1 MSSTKIL
8 NIFISTILTNTKRI
22 CYNIF
27 VKNGGTLYAIRKMEG
42 DIMAIGE
49 RIRFI
54 RNLRGMTQKFL
65 GLQVGFSER
74 TADIRMAQYESGSRT
89 PKADLVAQLADA
101 LDVSTEALNVPN
113 IDSYTGLMH
122 TLFALEDLY
131 GFKIDRLEDE
141 ICIRINRQNGST
153 FAKMTG
159 LLEPWEKMAQKYRN
173 GEISREE
180 YDQWRY
186 RYPRSE
192 AERNEAARRD
202 INNNKGE

>member
-1 MSSTKIL
+1 
-8 NIFISTILTNTKRI
+8 
-22 CYNIF
+22 
-27 VKNGGTLYAIRKMEG
+27 
-42 DIMAIGE
+42 MAIGE
-49 RIRFI
+49 RIKFF
-54 RNLRGMTQKFL
+54 RNLRGMTQKYL
-65 GLQVGFSER
+65 GMRVGFPEK

-89 PKADLVAQLADA
+89 PKADLVELLADA

-131 GFKIDRLEDE
+131 GFKIDRLDGE
-141 ICIRINRQNGST
+141 IFIRINRQNGST

-159 LLEPWEKMAQKYRN
+159 LLEPWEEMAQKYRN

-192 AERNEAARRD
+192 AERVKLNSKSSE
-202 INNNKGE
+202 E

>member
-1 MSSTKIL
+1 MS
-8 NIFISTILTNTKRI
+8 
-22 CYNIF
+22 
-27 VKNGGTLYAIRKMEG
+27 
-42 DIMAIGE
+42 IGE

-65 GLQVGFSER
+65 GQKVGFSER

-89 PKADLVAQLADA
+89 PKADLVAMLADV
-101 LDVSTEALNVPN
+101 LGVSTEALNVPN
-113 IDSYTGLMH
+113 IDSYTGVMH

-131 GFKIDRLEDE
+131 GFKIDRLDGE

-192 AERNEAARRD
+192 AEELAEKRKQINE
-202 INNNKGE
+202 

>member
-1 MSSTKIL
+1 
-8 NIFISTILTNTKRI
+8 
-22 CYNIF
+22 
-27 VKNGGTLYAIRKMEG
+27 
-42 DIMAIGE
+42 MAIGE

-54 RNLRGMTQKFL
+54 RNLRGMTQKWL
-65 GLQVGFSER
+65 GMAVGFPEK
-74 TADIRMAQYESGSRT
+74 TADIRLAQYESGTRT
-89 PKADLVAQLADA
+89 PKAELTKEIAKTLDVSPAA
-101 LDVSTEALNVPN
+101 LDVPN
-113 IDSYTGLMH
+113 IESYIGLMH

-131 GFKIDRLEDE
+131 GFKIDRLDGE

-159 LLEPWEKMAQKYRN
+159 LLEPWEEMAQKYRN

-192 AERNEAARRD
+192 AERNEAARKGD
-202 INNNKGE
+202 NNL

>member
-27 VKNGGTLYAIRKMEG
+27 VKNGGTLYAIRKMED

>member
-1 MSSTKIL
+1 
-8 NIFISTILTNTKRI
+8 
-22 CYNIF
+22 
-27 VKNGGTLYAIRKMEG
+27 
-42 DIMAIGE
+42 MAIGE

-89 PKADLVAQLADA
+89 PKADLVKQLADA
-101 LDVSTEALNVPN
+101 LDVSAEALNVPN
-113 IDSYTGLMH
+113 IDS
-122 TLFALEDLY
+122 
-131 GFKIDRLEDE
+131 FKIDRLDGE

-153 FAKMTG
+153 FSKMTG
-159 LLEPWEKMAQKYRN
+159 LLEPWEEMAQKYRN

-192 AERNEAARRD
+192 AERVKLNSKSSE
-202 INNNKGE
+202 E

>member
-1 MSSTKIL
+1 M
-8 NIFISTILTNTKRI
+8 
-22 CYNIF
+22 
-27 VKNGGTLYAIRKMEG
+27 G
-42 DIMAIGE
+42 IGE

-89 PKADLVAQLADA
+89 PKADLVEKLADA

-131 GFKIDRLEDE
+131 GFKIDRLDGE
-141 ICIRINRQNGST
+141 ICIRLNKQIGST
-153 FAKMTG
+153 YAKMSG
-159 LLEPWEKMAQKYRN
+159 LIQPWEEMAQKYRN

-186 RYPRSE
+186 KYPRSE
-192 AERNEAARRD
+192 AERNQVARKG
-202 INNNKGE
+202 NNNL

>member
-1 MSSTKIL
+1 
-8 NIFISTILTNTKRI
+8 
-22 CYNIF
+22 
-27 VKNGGTLYAIRKMEG
+27 
-42 DIMAIGE
+42 MAIGE
-49 RIRFI
+49 RIRFL

-131 GFKIDRLEDE
+131 GFRIDTLNDE
-141 ICIRINRQNGST
+141 VCIRLDKNSGMEYP
-153 FAKMTG
+153 KMVKLFTA
-159 LLEPWEKMAQKYRN
+159 WQKEADKFRN
-173 GEISREE
+173 EEITKEE
-180 YDQWRY
+180 YDRWRY
-186 RYPRSE
+186 HYPELDTSGE
-192 AERNEAARRD
+192 WHKIGVSQELSDMIVDALKQEKGNE
-202 INNNKGE
+202 

>member
-1 MSSTKIL
+1 MNSFGVYISRLRNYSIILHHIHKMSP
-8 NIFISTILTNTKRI
+8 
-22 CYNIF
+22 
-27 VKNGGTLYAIRKMEG
+27 
-42 DIMAIGE
+42 
-49 RIRFI
+49 
-54 RNLRGMTQKFL
+54 
-65 GLQVGFSER
+65 FSER

-89 PKADLVAQLADA
+89 PKADLVEHLADV

-131 GFKIDRLEDE
+131 GFKIDRLDDE

-159 LLEPWEKMAQKYRN
+159 LLEPWEEMAQKYRN

-192 AERNEAARRD
+192 AEELAEKRKQINE
-202 INNNKGE
+202 

>member
-1 MSSTKIL
+1 
-8 NIFISTILTNTKRI
+8 
-22 CYNIF
+22 
-27 VKNGGTLYAIRKMEG
+27 
-42 DIMAIGE
+42 
-49 RIRFI
+49 
-54 RNLRGMTQKFL
+54 MTQKFL
-65 GLQVGFSER
+65 GLQVGFTER
-74 TADIRMAQYESGSRT
+74 TADIRMAQYESDSRT
-89 PKADLVAQLADA
+89 PKADLIEQLANA

-131 GFKIDRLEDE
+131 GFRIDRLDDE

-159 LLEPWEKMAQKYRN
+159 LLEPWEEMAQKYRN
-173 GEISREE
+173 GEITHEE

-192 AERNEAARRD
+192 AERNESAIR
-202 INNNKGE
+202 KMK

>member
-1 MSSTKIL
+1 
-8 NIFISTILTNTKRI
+8 
-22 CYNIF
+22 
-27 VKNGGTLYAIRKMEG
+27 
-42 DIMAIGE
+42 MAIGE
-49 RIRFI
+49 RIRFF
-54 RNLRGMTQKFL
+54 RNLRGMTQKHL
-65 GLQVGFSER
+65 GQVVGFPKK

-89 PKADLVAQLADA
+89 PKADLVKQLADA
-101 LDVSTEALNVPN
+101 LDVSAEVLNVPN

-131 GFKIDRLEDE
+131 GFKIDRLDGE

-159 LLEPWEKMAQKYRN
+159 LLEPWEEMAQKYRN
-173 GEISREE
+173 GEISRKE

-192 AERNEAARRD
+192 AKRNETERRAMKED
-202 INNNKGE
+202 NNG

>member
-1 MSSTKIL
+1 M
-8 NIFISTILTNTKRI
+8 
-22 CYNIF
+22 
-27 VKNGGTLYAIRKMEG
+27 G
-42 DIMAIGE
+42 IGE

-89 PKADLVAQLADA
+89 PKADLVEKLADA

-131 GFKIDRLEDE
+131 GFKIDRLDGE
-141 ICIRINRQNGST
+141 ICIRLNKQIGST
-153 FAKMTG
+153 YAKMSG
-159 LLEPWEKMAQKYRN
+159 LIQPWEEMAQKYRN

-186 RYPRSE
+186 KYPRSE
-192 AERNEAARRD
+192 AERNEEALR
-202 INNNKGE
+202 KMKEEKP

>member
-1 MSSTKIL
+1 
-8 NIFISTILTNTKRI
+8 
-22 CYNIF
+22 
-27 VKNGGTLYAIRKMEG
+27 
-42 DIMAIGE
+42 
-49 RIRFI
+49 
-54 RNLRGMTQKFL
+54 MTQKFL
-65 GLQVGFSER
+65 GLQVGFTER

-89 PKADLVAQLADA
+89 PKADLIEQLANA

-131 GFKIDRLEDE
+131 GFRIDRLDDE

-159 LLEPWEKMAQKYRN
+159 LLEPWEEMAQKYRN
-173 GEISREE
+173 GEITREE

-192 AERNEAARRD
+192 AERNGSAIR
-202 INNNKGE
+202 KMK

>member
-1 MSSTKIL
+1 MAAQIVSRL
-8 NIFISTILTNTKRI
+8 
-22 CYNIF
+22 
-27 VKNGGTLYAIRKMEG
+27 KMEG
-42 DIMAIGE
+42 NNMAIGE

-89 PKADLVAQLADA
+89 PKADLVELLADA

-131 GFKIDRLEDE
+131 GFKIDRLDDE

-159 LLEPWEKMAQKYRN
+159 LLEPWEEMAQKYRN
-173 GEISREE
+173 GEISREV
-180 YDQWRY
+180 YGQWRY
-186 RYPRSE
+186 WYPRSE
-192 AERNEAARRD
+192 AERNESAIR
-202 INNNKGE
+202 KMK

>member
-1 MSSTKIL
+1 MS
-8 NIFISTILTNTKRI
+8 
-22 CYNIF
+22 
-27 VKNGGTLYAIRKMEG
+27 
-42 DIMAIGE
+42 IGE

-65 GLQVGFSER
+65 GQKVGFSER

-89 PKADLVAQLADA
+89 PKADLVAMLADV
-101 LDVSTEALNVPN
+101 LGVSTEALNVPN
-113 IDSYTGLMH
+113 IDSYTGVMH

-131 GFKIDRLEDE
+131 GFKIDRLDGE

-192 AERNEAARRD
+192 AEEWAEKRNQ
-202 INNNKGE
+202 INE

>member
-1 MSSTKIL
+1 M
-8 NIFISTILTNTKRI
+8 
-22 CYNIF
+22 
-27 VKNGGTLYAIRKMEG
+27 
-42 DIMAIGE
+42 
-49 RIRFI
+49 
-54 RNLRGMTQKFL
+54 
-65 GLQVGFSER
+65 QVGFSER
-74 TADIRMAQYESGSRT
+74 TADIRMAQYESGART
-89 PKADLVAQLADA
+89 PKADLVKQLADA
-101 LDVSTEALNVPN
+101 LDVSAEVLNVPN

-131 GFKIDRLEDE
+131 GFKIDRLDGE

-159 LLEPWEKMAQKYRN
+159 LLEPWKGMAQKYRG

-192 AERNEAARRD
+192 AERVKLNSKSSE
-202 INNNKGE
+202 E

>member
-1 MSSTKIL
+1 MSSIKSL
-8 NIFISTILTNTKRI
+8 NIFISTILTNTKHI
-22 CYNIF
+22 CYNRF
-27 VKNGGTLYAIRKMEG
+27 VKNGGADRLPIEMEG
-42 DIMAIGE
+42 NNMAIGE
-49 RIRFI
+49 RIRFL

-89 PKADLVAQLADA
+89 PKADLVAQLADV

-131 GFKIDRLEDE
+131 GFKIDRLDGE

-159 LLEPWEKMAQKYRN
+159 LLEPWEEMAQKYRN
-173 GEISREE
+173 GEITREE

-192 AERNEAARRD
+192 AEEWAETRRQINE
-202 INNNKGE
+202 